1 MALFF
6 CCREHMP
13 SVPALQEDFGGCI
26 DAKLFVCADAL
37 DEAPSKLREEIKAL
51 QLGVRLLLRSGNH
64 HQLFV

>member
-1 MALFF
+1 MS
-6 CCREHMP
+6 

-37 DEAPSKLREEIKAL
+37 DEAPSKLQKEIKAL
-51 QLGVRLLLRSGNH
+51 DIRLLLRSGNH